1 MLRDHERVTLRAS
14 GFVACALTADR
25 LRSWFGCGSAS
36 GIQARPSHQSPSR
49 ISIKHDTRHDTRQ
62 RSRRV
67 TTIDDA
73 GTRRDRTLVVAA
85 CTFRS
90 VFTLLPVS
98 YILGVCR
105 FVRTPRADARP
116 HLRGRVRGGSHVHVP
131 PPSRCR
137 ARLAVKPRGSPA
149 LARRS
154 AARRA
159 SAEPGASTRP
169 SRGGWRLVTGV
180 VAWGFTW
187 GSSSVSLL
195 YLVSKDRRICK
206 AICT

>member
-1 MLRDHERVTLRAS
+1 MRP
-14 GFVACALTADR
+14 CALFLLTAVR
-25 LRSWFGCGSAS
+25 RPLVTGVAVQAVARRFRRGLHRSV
-36 GIQARPSHQSPSR
+36 HV
-49 ISIKHDTRHDTRQ
+49 RHDVSGQTVLAVASTDTVVKAQ
-62 RSRRV
+62 

-73 GTRRDRTLVVAA
+73 GTSTGRCGRCSLHV
-85 CTFRS
+85 RS

-98 YILGVCR
+98 YNLGVCR

-116 HLRGRVRGGSHVHVP
+116 HLRGRVGGVSRARP

-159 SAEPGASTRP
+159 SAEPGASARP

>member
-62 RSRRV
+62 CSRRV

-98 YILGVCR
+98 YILVQTPDRTFGVGSGGGLTC
-105 FVRTPRADARP
+105 TSPPPRAVALASRLSLAGLRLSRVAARP
-116 HLRGRVRGGSHVHVP
+116 V
-131 PPSRCR
+131 
-137 ARLAVKPRGSPA
+137 
-149 LARRS
+149 ARRRS
-154 AARRA
+154 PERRPGRRA
-159 SAEPGASTRP
+159 AD
-169 SRGGWRLVTGV
+169 GV
-180 VAWGFTW
+180 W
-187 GSSSVSLL
+187 
-195 YLVSKDRRICK
+195 
-206 AICT
+206 